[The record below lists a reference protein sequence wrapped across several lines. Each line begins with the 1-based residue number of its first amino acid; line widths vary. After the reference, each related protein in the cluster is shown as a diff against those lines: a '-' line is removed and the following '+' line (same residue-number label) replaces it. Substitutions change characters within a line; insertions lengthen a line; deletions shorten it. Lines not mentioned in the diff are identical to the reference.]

1 MADILTVT
9 KREATGKR
17 AMRKLREEK
26 QTPGVYYEAGKESVP
41 VSILTKEVDLAV
53 RHGSRVVELA
63 GDMTSSAM
71 IKAIQWDAFGSTVLH
86 VDLTPVSEGQ

>member
-26 QTPGVYYEAGKESVP
+26 LTPGVYYEAGKDSIP
-41 VSILTKEVDLAV
+41 VSISTKEVDLAV
-53 RHGSRVVELA
+53 KHGSRVVELA
-63 GDMTSSAM
+63 GDLSSSAT

-86 VDLTPVSEGQ
+86 VDLTPVTES